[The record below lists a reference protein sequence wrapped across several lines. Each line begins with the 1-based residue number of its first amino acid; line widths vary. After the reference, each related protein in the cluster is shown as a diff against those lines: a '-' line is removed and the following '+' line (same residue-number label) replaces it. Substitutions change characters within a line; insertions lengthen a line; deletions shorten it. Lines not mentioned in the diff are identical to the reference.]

1 MAVMTHGLGS
11 GHQDEPI
18 RPTDKR
24 SGGEPTRRDRRVTDS
39 PHFER
44 AEMSREGK
52 VAVLALAS
60 DKVNALDREVLAE
73 IATFV
78 GFCDEDPGIDALVLT
93 GKGSVFS
100 AGLNV
105 GEILANEKSHTE
117 ALLDDFEAALLALF
131 RCPLPTVAAING
143 PAIAGGCLLA
153 CACDRRLIAEEA
165 RIGVTELRV
174 GVSFPVVAVELLK
187 HVSGRHAERLMFDAK
202 LLDAGEACLYG
213 LAHQRLPRSEVRAA
227 AIAAAEQLASFDTR
241 AYALAKAS
249 SRRSMLSSSEDG
261 GARLLDRQVGDHWQ
275 ADPTRASLER
285 LLSK

>member
-1 MAVMTHGLGS
+1 MGRKG
-11 GHQDEPI
+11 
-18 RPTDKR
+18 K
-24 SGGEPTRRDRRVTDS
+24 DRRVTDT
-39 PHFER
+39 PDFAR
-44 AEMSREGK
+44 AEMSREGRI
-52 VAVLALAS
+52 AVLALAS
-60 DKVNALDREVLAE
+60 DKVNSLDLEVLAE

-78 GFCDEDPGIDALVLT
+78 RFCEEDPGIGALVLT
-93 GKGSVFS
+93 GGGSVFS

-105 GEILANEKSHTE
+105 SEILANEKTYTE
-117 ALLDDFEAALLALF
+117 ALLGDFEAALLCLF

-174 GVSFPVVAVELLK
+174 GVSFPVVAVELLN
-187 HVSGRHAERLMFDAK
+187 HVCGPRAEQLIFDAE
-202 LLDAGEACLYG
+202 LLGAEEACLYG
-213 LAHQRLPRSEVRAA
+213 LAHRRLPQSEVRSA
-227 AIAAAEQLASFDTR
+227 AISAAEQLAAHDAR

-249 SRRSMLSSSEDG
+249 ARRAVLSSLEDD

-275 ADPTRASLER
+275 EDPTRAGLER